1 MATPF
6 SPAKLLCALMAVA
19 SPAFAPAQSTPPS
32 FINGNPRP
40 NITTPRQSIGFNMG
54 DDYMLVNYDQIE
66 TYLKKLATESDRM
79 KLVDIGP
86 TEEGRRQYMV
96 IVSSPENMKKLD
108 HYKEISAKL
117 SHADNLTDDQAH
129 ALAEEGKSVVWIDG
143 GLHAS
148 ETVGFTQLVETIYE
162 LNSFTDPET
171 MRILN
176 DDITLLVF
184 CNPDGDDLVAKW
196 YMREPD
202 PSKRFDTNTPRLW
215 AKYIGH
221 DDNRDFYMNN
231 MKESTN
237 MSRILF
243 RDWYPQLMYNHHQ
256 TGPAG
261 AVIFM
266 PPFRDPFNFHYDPLI
281 PVKIEEI
288 GSAMHARL
296 IAEGKPGSGMRS
308 TAPYSTWY
316 NGGLRTVTYFHNVT
330 GVLTE
335 IIGSPTPAP
344 LPLIAARQ
352 LPTGDE
358 PFPVAPQVWH
368 YAQSIAYEQTNNR
381 AMLDY
386 ASRNRTLL
394 LYDMYVMGKRSI
406 ALGNQDSWTITPKR
420 IEALEAAAAT
430 TPAPAAGGGRGGN
443 RRSGGG
449 TGDGTV
455 GAGAPTPAPSA
466 GGLAEAPAPAQ
477 AFGGP
482 GGGRNAGLNAS
493 LYTSVLHDPAH
504 RDPRGYILSADQP
517 DFPTAVKFVN
527 TLMKSG
533 ITIERASSAFDV
545 AGKHYPAGS
554 LVISAAQSYRPEILD
569 MLEPQDHPNDFAYPG
584 APPTRPYDTTGWTLA
599 YQMGVTFDRVYSGFT
614 GPFEKITTDLALPP
628 AGTISSVAKPA
639 GYLVSHEYNDAYTLT
654 NRLLKASLPVFW
666 LKQPVAAGGKTLAA
680 GALYIPFSP
689 QAHDLLETASKTLGI
704 NAYAV
709 AAKPTG
715 EALQLHPTRIA
726 LVDQYGGSMPSGWI
740 RWLFEQFEFP
750 FTVVYPQQLDAG
762 NLNSTFDDVV
772 FPDGVLPNLAAAAPG
787 GAGPAAGA
795 AGGDGPRGGQ
805 QPAPE
810 SIPAEYRSHL
820 GRITAAKTLPALKSF
835 VEAGG
840 ALITIGGSSR
850 VYTAMNLPLHD
861 AVTEVVRGKE
871 QPVPSERFYVPGS
884 LLRAQVDNTQ
894 PVAYG
899 MPSSVDVFYDNSPAF
914 KAAPDANM
922 HGLQTIAWYGSGNLL
937 DSGWAWGQTYLN
949 DSIAIAQ
956 ASVGKGKV
964 LLFGPEVTFRGQ
976 PHATF
981 KFLFNGVL
989 YGASTPTT
997 IH

>member
-1 MATPF
+1 MATSF
-6 SPAKLLCALMAVA
+6 FRTKLLCALAA
-19 SPAFAPAQSTPPS
+19 AALPAFAPAQSTSVS
-32 FINGNPRP
+32 FVNGNPRP
-40 NITTPRQSIGFNMG
+40 SITTPKQSIGFNMG

-66 TYLKKLATESDRM
+66 TYLRKLATESDRM

-86 TEEGRRQYMV
+86 TEEGRHQYMV

-117 SHADNLTDDQAH
+117 AHAENLTDDQGH
-129 ALAEEGKSVVWIDG
+129 ALAEEGKAIVWIDG

-171 MRILN
+171 MRFLN
-176 DDITLLVF
+176 DDIALLVF

-202 PSKRFDTNTPRLW
+202 PGKRFDTNTPRLW

-281 PVKIEEI
+281 PLKIENL
-288 GSAMHARL
+288 GSAMHERL
-296 IAEGKPGSGMRS
+296 VEEGKPGSGMRS

-316 NGGLRTVTYFHNVT
+316 NGGLRTVTYFHNMT
-330 GVLTE
+330 GILTE

-386 ASRNRTLL
+386 ASRNRSTL
-394 LYDMYVMGKRSI
+394 LYDVYVMGKRSI
-406 ALGNQDSWTITPKR
+406 AHGNEDSWTITPRR
-420 IEALEAAAAT
+420 IEALEAAAAAS
-430 TPAPAAGGGRGGN
+430 PAAPAGAGARGGN
-443 RRSGGG
+443 RRAGGAAG
-449 TGDGTV
+449 NGTV

-466 GGLAEAPAPAQ
+466 GGLAEAPAPAPAQ

-533 ITIERASSAFDV
+533 ITIERASSPFDV

-554 LVISAAQSYRPEILD
+554 LVISAAQAYRPEILD

-614 GPFEKITTDLALPP
+614 GPFEKITTDLAAPP
-628 AGTISSVAKPA
+628 AGTISSVSKPA

-654 NRLLKASLPVFW
+654 NRLLKANLPVFW
-666 LKQPVAAGGKTLAA
+666 LKQPVTAAAGKTLAA

-689 QAHDLLETASKTLGI
+689 QAHDLLETAARTLGI

-715 EALQLHPTRIA
+715 DALQLHPTRIA

-762 NLNSTFDDVV
+762 NLNATFDDVV
-772 FPDGVLPNLAAAAPG
+772 FPDGVLPNLSATAATAGPG
-787 GAGPAAGA
+787 GDA
-795 AGGDGPRGGQ
+795 PRGFGQ
-805 QPAPE
+805 QPAPDT
-810 SIPAEYRSHL
+810 IPEEFRSHL
-820 GRITAAKTLPALKSF
+820 GRITAAKTLPSLKSF

-840 ALITIGGSSR
+840 TLITIGGSSR
-850 VYTAMNLPLHD
+850 VYTAMNLPVRD

-899 MPSSVDVFYDNSPAF
+899 MPASVDVFYDNSPAF
-914 KAAPDANM
+914 KAAPDAGM

-956 ASVGKGKV
+956 ANVGKGKV